1 MGINYSVDKNSS
13 VDVRKRKDQL
23 QFPVLL
29 GMTFILQMLIFLVDR
44 ISNPDIAVGVG
55 YIAVVLFSWLFSKN
69 IHSIIIALFCC
80 LLVFID
86 YSSTSETHPDLFI
99 LLPNVFLAIGSILI
113 TLVLVILA
121 RSQAIDIRQ
130 MNNNLED
137 TVRDRTFEL
146 ETKIEEIKAKNKIIN
161 ETQLDLLTAA
171 KLAKESET
179 KFRSLFEGVPDA
191 ILLVD
196 SDGLIQNVNNKTQ
209 DIFGYDKQELIGQ
222 KVKHLMPNY
231 KKILKNFDDEQ
242 QAKANSTFET
252 ICYNTNKDKFDAEV
266 SIKQLNVNGK
276 LLHSL
281 SIRDITQRKK
291 TEMML
296 RVQAKSMQAKNKE
309 LEQFVYIASHDLQ
322 EPLRTISTFTN
333 MLTTEYA
340 DKCDANAKMMFDHIN
355 SSSERMTNLLTGLLE
370 YGRLGKNSELKKVDC
385 NLLVKAVIEDLK
397 PTIQETEAIIQVDD
411 LPIVRGFETELR
423 ILFQNLISNA
433 IKFRKPNMAPIIN
446 IGAKRLDSKWQ
457 FFIRDNGIGIEEKFN
472 RKIFT
477 IFQRLHK
484 RDVYKGYGIGLAEV
498 KKIVELHNGD
508 ISVSSAPN
516 VGATFFFTI
525 NDIIL

>member
-1 MGINYSVDKNSS
+1 MGINYSVDKNNS

-23 QFPVLL
+23 QFPVLF
-29 GMTFILQMLIFLVDR
+29 GMTFILQMLVFMVDR
-44 ISNPDIAVGVG
+44 ITNPDIAVGVG
-55 YIAVVLFSWLFSKN
+55 YISVVLFSWLFSKN
-69 IHSIIIALFCC
+69 IHSIVVALICC

-86 YSSTSETHPDLFI
+86 YNSTSEIHPDLFI

-113 TLVLVILA
+113 TLVLVVMA

-137 TVRDRTFEL
+137 TVRDRTIEL

-171 KLAKESET
+171 KQAKESET

-196 SDGLIQNVNNKTQ
+196 SDGLIQNVNKKTQ
-209 DIFGYDKQELIGQ
+209 DIFGYNKQELMGQ

-231 KKILKNFDDEQ
+231 KKIIKNFDNEEQ
-242 QAKANSTFET
+242 SKSNSTFEA
-252 ICYNTNKDKFDAEV
+252 ICYNNDKSKFDAEV
-266 SIKQLNVNGK
+266 SLKLLDIDGK
-276 LLHSL
+276 PLHSL
-281 SIRDITQRKK
+281 SIRDITERKK
-291 TEMML
+291 TDLML
-296 RVQAKSMQAKNKE
+296 RVQTKSMEAKNKE

-322 EPLRTISTFTN
+322 EPLRTISSFTDI
-333 MLTTEYA
+333 LTTEYA
-340 DKCDANAKMMFDHIN
+340 DKCDDNAKEMFKHIN
-355 SSSERMTNLLTGLLE
+355 NSSERMTNLLTGLLE
-370 YGRLGKNSELKKVDC
+370 YGRLGRNSEIKKVDC

-397 PTIQETEAIIQVDD
+397 LAIQESEAVIQVDD

-433 IKFRKPNMAPIIN
+433 IKFRKPKMAPLVN
-446 IGAKRLDSKWQ
+446 IGAKRIDNKWQ
-457 FFIRDNGIGIEEKFN
+457 FFVRDNGIGIDEKFDK
-472 RKIFT
+472 KIFT

-484 RDVYKGYGIGLAEV
+484 RDVYEGYGIGLAEA

-508 ISVSSAPN
+508 IFVSSAPN